1 MGMAIANPARV
12 NKGYKKFTLTKIM
25 VPAYNKRLKYSQ
37 HQEREA
43 QQALSESIIHKNA
56 IWWVF

>member
-25 VPAYNKRLKYSQ
+25 VPAYNKRLKYRQ
-37 HQEREA
+37 RQEREV
-43 QQALSESIIHKNA
+43 QQALAERIIHKNP
-56 IWWVF
+56 I